1 MDILTTS
8 TWIRYLALCQQH
20 LTFPDNGYKGE
31 YIEHI
36 AEQLHQQHKEEFAHN
51 IQEVT
56 ANVPDDESRGG
67 DKEKHIDALIHNS
80 KHLLEENY
88 RTISDFVGNLI
99 LNNIRDD
106 LENFGVRFDHWFS
119 ERTLFDDETIE
130 QACTQLKS
138 TGDSRLGDDGNVWFN
153 STRYGDE
160 KDRVLIRENGQS
172 TYFASDVAYH
182 LNKLQR
188 GFHQL
193 INIWGADHHGYMARV
208 KAALQALGQ
217 DPKQLDILL
226 VQFVSLFRQ
235 GEKAQMSTRSG
246 SFVTLK
252 DLQDDVGKDA
262 ARFFYV
268 MRKCEQAMDFDLDLA
283 KSQSQDNPVYY
294 VQYAHAR
301 ICSVF
306 RQLQEQKI
314 EVNMEL
320 GKQSLSQL
328 TKTHET
334 DIIMQLTAY
343 PELLKNAA
351 SRREPH
357 VIAQYLK
364 TLSQSFHAYYNACVF
379 LVDDAELRNAR
390 LLLIHC
396 TRQIISN
403 ALSLLGVTAPERM

>member
-1 MDILTTS
+1 
-8 TWIRYLALCQQH
+8 
-20 LTFPDNGYKGE
+20 
-31 YIEHI
+31 
-36 AEQLHQQHKEEFAHN
+36 
-51 IQEVT
+51 
-56 ANVPDDESRGG
+56 
-67 DKEKHIDALIHNS
+67 
-80 KHLLEENY
+80 
-88 RTISDFVGNLI
+88 
-99 LNNIRDD
+99 
-106 LENFGVRFDHWFS
+106 
-119 ERTLFDDETIE
+119 
-130 QACTQLKS
+130 
-138 TGDSRLGDDGNVWFN
+138 
-153 STRYGDE
+153 
-160 KDRVLIRENGQS
+160 
-172 TYFASDVAYH
+172 
-182 LNKLQR
+182 
-188 GFHQL
+188 
-193 INIWGADHHGYMARV
+193 
-208 KAALQALGQ
+208 
-217 DPKQLDILL
+217 
-226 VQFVSLFRQ
+226 
-235 GEKAQMSTRSG
+235 MSTRSG